1 MGSNILHNELA
12 LMKQRMIRTVYPLLN
27 RGVKKVIVNPDDP
40 TIKPVLIIDFHV
52 TGASIFSALGFVMN
66 WIAYADKKGWTPV
79 MRTHTNTDVTW
90 ETLWKQPGS
99 VSLENAEAMN
109 HYETTEEFIISQNP
123 GVLRSKSEIRYWQKL
138 FRKYIVLSDYAE
150 AYVKEHSAFI
160 KDYSDVIGVMCRGTD
175 YTDQRPKNHPVQPEM
190 PQVFEVVDRMK
201 EKYKV
206 NHVFLAT
213 EDYRIVDQ
221 FKEKYG
227 DDLLLIDDEYI
238 DYDPNKM
245 KWTYDYQLTF
255 TQTKIMNYFTNM
267 YIISRCPYYVSGI
280 ASGVLGALYM
290 GDGFKD
296 LHLFDLG
303 KY

>member
-1 MGSNILHNELA
+1 MESNILRNELA
-12 LMKQRMIRTVYPLLN
+12 LIKQRMIRNVYPLIN
-27 RGVKKVIVNPDDP
+27 RGVKKVIVDPSNPAVS
-40 TIKPVLIIDFHV
+40 PVLIIDFHV

-79 MRTHTNTDVTW
+79 MRTDTDTDVTW

-99 VSLENAEAMN
+99 VSLEEAEAMN
-109 HYETTEEFIISQNP
+109 HYEATEEYIISQNP
-123 GVLRSKSEIRYWQKL
+123 GVLRSKSEIRYWQAL
-138 FRKYIVLSDYAE
+138 FRKYIVLSDYAQ

-175 YTDQRPKNHPVQPEM
+175 YTSQRPKNHPVQPEI
-190 PQVFEVVDRMK
+190 PQVFEVVDRMRSQ
-201 EKYKV
+201 YQV

-213 EDYRIVDQ
+213 EDFRIVDR
-221 FKEKYG
+221 FREKYG
-227 DDLLLIDDEYI
+227 DSLLLIDDEYI
-238 DYDPNKM
+238 DYDPDKM

-267 YIISRCPYYVSGI
+267 YIISKCPYYVSGI
-280 ASGVLGALYM
+280 ASGILGGLYM
-290 GDGFKD
+290 GDGFRE
-296 LHLFDLG
+296 LYVFDLG